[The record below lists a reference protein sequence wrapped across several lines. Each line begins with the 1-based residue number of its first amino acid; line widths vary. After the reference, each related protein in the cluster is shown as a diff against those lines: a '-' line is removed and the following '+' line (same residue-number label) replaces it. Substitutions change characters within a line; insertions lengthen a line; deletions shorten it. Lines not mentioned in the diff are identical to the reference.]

1 MGFQDLVFPLA
12 GSEHAQQALLVK
24 DLWIPAINLEVL
36 LQLAQ

>member
-12 GSEHAQQALLVK
+12 GSEHSQQALLVK